1 MWQDVPVV
9 ISEPSSGIREELRK
23 SKTVYYIY
31 KENLEKALFGELDAI
46 KKYRKII
53 GTMPSG
59 KSYTLLMS
67 IMTDEIRHANKYN
80 FLIQMQK

>member
-1 MWQDVPVV
+1 M
-9 ISEPSSGIREELRK
+9 L
-23 SKTVYYIY
+23 
-31 KENLEKALFGELDAI
+31 L

-80 FLIQMQK
+80 FFNSNAKIKMFIKNI